1 MHPQHVSPEES
12 VEIHKEIRSKFS
24 LGVHWG
30 TFKQMGCFE
39 VIFFFFITGIIAP
52 FSFHLKQTKE
62 EKSRQ

>member
-12 VEIHKEIRSKFS
+12 VEIHKEIKSKFT

-39 VIFFFFITGIIAP
+39 VITLIFSLITDT
-52 FSFHLKQTKE
+52 SYLE
-62 EKSRQ
+62 VLL

>member
-12 VEIHKEIRSKFS
+12 VEIHKEIRSKFT

-39 VIFFFFITGIIAP
+39 VITLIFLLITDT
-52 FSFHLKQTKE
+52 SYLE
-62 EKSRQ
+62 VLL

>member
-12 VEIHKEIRSKFS
+12 VEIHKEIRSKFT

-39 VIFFFFITGIIAP
+39 VIIRFLLITDISYLEV
-52 FSFHLKQTKE
+52 FLSL
-62 EKSRQ
+62 R

>member
-12 VEIHKEIRSKFS
+12 VEIHKEIRSKFT

-39 VIFFFFITGIIAP
+39 VITFLINY
-52 FSFHLKQTKE
+52 
-62 EKSRQ
+62 